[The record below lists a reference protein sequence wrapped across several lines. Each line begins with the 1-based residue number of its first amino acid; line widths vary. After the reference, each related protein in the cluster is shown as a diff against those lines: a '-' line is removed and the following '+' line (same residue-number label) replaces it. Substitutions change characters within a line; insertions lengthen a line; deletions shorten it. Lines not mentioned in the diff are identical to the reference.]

1 MSASGTQAPHG
12 PAIPPGSGPGPAVPV
27 ARPGRRWPRR
37 LAWSAL
43 AVVAVL
49 AAAFFGVGGWYFA
62 GQIESG
68 ALAVKPAAPLPAD
81 NDVRVVAVSGGQV
94 RLRAI
99 GDQPALAKPMLF
111 GIAWPGGFGQL
122 GTAVSV
128 SGSVVTRPLT
138 VTSGPAPRPGQA
150 AALSNAYYLGDPGQ
164 ALGIPVR
171 DVVVRG
177 PLGALPAWYFPG
189 RGDTFVIAVH
199 GQNGARKDVLRL
211 ASIAHQQGF
220 PVLAITYRNDLGV
233 ARDPSGYLQYGQ
245 TEWRDL
251 QAAAQ
256 WSLAHGAR
264 HIVLAGQSMGA
275 AIVASFLQ
283 HSALAGTVTR
293 VVFDSP
299 MLDLGAVV
307 DYGASQRSLPV
318 TGGAIPG
325 PLVWTAKQ
333 IATARFG
340 VNWAA
345 TNYLASTSW
354 LKVPALVI
362 QGSADAT
369 VPASVP
375 ATLRQLKPM
384 LVTVAIFPGA
394 GHLESW
400 NINRPRYTSLLTS
413 FLAPVAP

>member
-1 MSASGTQAPHG
+1 MSVRGIHAPSGPTL
-12 PAIPPGSGPGPAVPV
+12 PPGSGQGPG
-27 ARPGRRWPRR
+27 ARAGRRGRWLRW

-43 AVVAVL
+43 AVVIVL

-68 ALAVKPAAPLPAD
+68 ALAVKPASPLPAD
-81 NDVRVVAVSGGQV
+81 NDVRVVGVSGGQV
-94 RLRAI
+94 MLRAI
-99 GDQPALAKPMLF
+99 GSQPALAKPMLF

-122 GTAVSV
+122 GTAVTV
-128 SGSVVTRPLT
+128 SAGVVTRPLA
-138 VTSGPAPRPGQA
+138 VTSGSPPRPGQA
-150 AALSNAYYLGDPGQ
+150 AALSNAYYLGSPGK

-171 DVVVRG
+171 DVVVHG
-177 PLGALPAWYFPG
+177 PLGPLPAWYFPG
-189 RGDTFVIAVH
+189 RGGTFVIAVH

-211 ASIAHQQGF
+211 TGIAHQQGF
-220 PVLAITYRNDLGV
+220 PVLAISYRNDLGV

-256 WSLAHGAR
+256 WSVAHGAR

-275 AIVASFLQ
+275 AIVASFLL
-283 HSALAGTVTR
+283 HSPLAPRVTR
-293 VVFDSP
+293 VVFDAP
-299 MLDLGAVV
+299 MLDLGAAV
-307 DYGASQRSLPV
+307 DYGASQRSFPV

-333 IATARFG
+333 IASARFG
-340 VNWAA
+340 VDWAA
-345 TNYLASTSW
+345 TDYLTSTSW
-354 LKVPALVI
+354 LKVPALVT
-362 QGSADAT
+362 QGSADKT
-369 VPASVP
+369 VPVSVP
-375 ATLRQLKPM
+375 TTLKQLKPS
-384 LVTVAIFPGA
+384 LVTLAVFPRA

-400 NINRPRYTSLLTS
+400 NINRARYTTLLTS

>member
-1 MSASGTQAPHG
+1 M
-12 PAIPPGSGPGPAVPV
+12 
-27 ARPGRRWPRR
+27 
-37 LAWSAL
+37 L

-49 AAAFFGVGGWYFA
+49 AVAFFGVGGWYFA

-68 ALAVKPAAPLPAD
+68 ALAVKPAGPLPAD
-81 NDVRVVAVSGGQV
+81 NDVRVIGVSGVQV
-94 RLRAI
+94 TLRAI

-122 GTAVSV
+122 GTAVTV
-128 SGSVVTRPLT
+128 SGGVVTRPLT
-138 VTSGPAPRPGQA
+138 VTSGLAPRPGQA
-150 AALSNAYYLGDPGQ
+150 AALSNAYYLGDPGK

-171 DVVVRG
+171 DVVVHG

-211 ASIAHQQGF
+211 TGIAHQQGF

-233 ARDPSGYLQYGQ
+233 ARDPSGYLGYGQ
-245 TEWRDL
+245 TEWPDL
-251 QAAAQ
+251 QAAVQ

-264 HIVLAGQSMGA
+264 HIILAGQSMGA

-283 HSALAGTVTR
+283 HSPLAPRVTR
-293 VVFDSP
+293 VVFDAP

-318 TGGAIPG
+318 IGGVPG

-333 IATARFG
+333 IASARFG
-340 VNWAA
+340 VDWAA
-345 TNYLASTSW
+345 TNYLANPSW
-354 LKVPALVI
+354 LKAPALVM
-362 QGSADAT
+362 QGSADKT
-369 VPASVP
+369 VPVSVS
-375 ATLRQLKPM
+375 ATLKQLKPS

-400 NINRPRYTSLLTS
+400 NINRPGT
-413 FLAPVAP
+413 PPC

>member
-1 MSASGTQAPHG
+1 MSASGIHVPSG
-12 PAIPPGSGPGPAVPV
+12 PAIPPGAGPGPDAPV

-43 AVVAVL
+43 AVVVVL
-49 AAAFFGVGGWYFA
+49 AAAFFGAGGWYFA

-68 ALAVKPAAPLPAD
+68 ALAVKPASPLPTD
-81 NDVRVVAVSGGQV
+81 NDVRVVGVSGGQV

-122 GTAVSV
+122 GTAVTV

-138 VTSGPAPRPGQA
+138 VTSGSAPRPGQA

-171 DVVVRG
+171 DVVVHG

-189 RGDTFVIAVH
+189 RGDTFVVAVH

-211 ASIAHQQGF
+211 TGIAHQQGF

-251 QAAAQ
+251 QAAVQ
-256 WSLAHGAR
+256 WCMAHGAR

-283 HSALAGTVTR
+283 HSALVPRVTR
-293 VVFDSP
+293 VVFDAP
-299 MLDLGAVV
+299 MLDLGAAV
-307 DYGASQRSLPV
+307 DYGASQRSLPLV
-318 TGGAIPG
+318 GAVPG

-333 IATARFG
+333 IASARFG
-340 VNWAA
+340 VDWAA
-345 TNYLASTSW
+345 TDYLTSTSW
-354 LKVPALVI
+354 LTVPALVT
-362 QGSADAT
+362 QGSADKT
-369 VPASVP
+369 VPVSVP
-375 ATLRQLKPM
+375 ATLKQLRPS
-384 LVTVAIFPGA
+384 LVTLAVFPGA

-400 NINRPRYTSLLTS
+400 NINRARYTSLLTS